1 VGVIKIDSGWISAA
15 VGTAAAGAALMWPEY
30 GHPLGLAL
38 LIIAALIFVLGVRIE
53 GFHIRIGR
61 KRRMA
66 SSPKGARDEAIKKP
80 TTEQIEARRLL
91 EWKDVPEAIEAFAES
106 SLLKARDK
114 WKEQF
119 EEANENG
126 HDAEDQIRIIRKK
139 FANGHVPNDTAEAGA
154 LATARRRLEAGAR
167 SHDLAKDELRLAW
180 NELRGDIHKKLSGG
194 ELIAEGFR
202 APHVAGSAEIE
213 ISSAGWRIL
222 FLDTAKSEAIKKD
235 GGESVY
241 TGLMICKCPPA

>member
-1 VGVIKIDSGWISAA
+1 MGVIKIDSGWISAA

-38 LIIAALIFVLGVRIE
+38 LVIAALIVVLGVRIE
-53 GFHIRIGR
+53 GFHIRMGR
-61 KRRMA
+61 QRRMA
-66 SSPKGARDEAIKKP
+66 SSPEGARDEAIKKP

-91 EWKDVPEAIEAFAES
+91 EWKDVPEAIEAFAEP

-119 EEANENG
+119 EVANENG
-126 HDAEDQIRIIRKK
+126 HDAEDQIRNIRKK
-139 FANGHVPNDTAEAGA
+139 FANGHVPDDTPEAGT
-154 LATARRRLEAGAR
+154 LATARENLVALAT
-167 SHDLAKDELRLAW
+167 SHDLAEDELRLAW

-194 ELIAEGFR
+194 ELIAKAFR
-202 APHVAGSAEIE
+202 ASHVAGSKEIQ
-213 ISSAGWRIL
+213 IPSAQWRIL
-222 FLDTAKSEAIKKD
+222 SLDTAKSEAIKKD

-241 TGLMICKCPPA
+241 IGLMICKYPPA